1 MSGGARYWNEE
12 TQRWEDTDG
21 PDTVSAPVTPPPPA
35 RPGFVPGAGAPGA
48 DTGSGTGSA
57 GGERAASGEPG
68 AGAVPGSVPVPDS
81 GPGSGAGPAVGG
93 HADGA
98 PSAGAGAAPGDPAS
112 GAAASA
118 DEAASA
124 AVSASPSETSETSAP
139 DEPLSAP
146 VTPPASPDSVGWP
159 GSGGQSG
166 WHSPVGAGAGAGA
179 GDVAWSPTEVS
190 GGGPALSESGGGGG
204 AWPAAPWPATTWPP
218 AGQPAAPAPARGMS
232 RRLVWSVL
240 IGAAAVGVAVSLVL
254 TQVVSKDDKDEP
266 SVAASGS
273 ESSPPTE
280 VSQQSDPSPTATEE
294 TAPPSTSAPALPA
307 GYEAYEDQEG
317 FRTARPKGWTR
328 STRPSQYGIPVV
340 NYRSADGERRLQVY
354 QVSEESPAASFDL
367 YLSDQTPKAA
377 GFEEISLDTLDDG
390 EFTGSRLEYL
400 ADRIKGEPDVGTWH
414 VYDERFV
421 AADGSIYAIAA
432 YGPDSD
438 GREDELELLTTAL
451 DHFCPP
457 YACDPA
463 SID

>member
-1 MSGGARYWNEE
+1 MSGGARHWNEE
-12 TQRWEDTDG
+12 TQRWEDVDG
-21 PDTVSAPVTPPPPA
+21 PDTASAPVTSPPPA
-35 RPGFVPGAGAPGA
+35 RPGFAPGSGPVPG
-48 DTGSGTGSA
+48 
-57 GGERAASGEPG
+57 
-68 AGAVPGSVPVPDS
+68 S
-81 GPGSGAGPAVGG
+81 GPGSGTGDG
-93 HADGA
+93 HADGT
-98 PSAGAGAAPGDPAS
+98 PSAGAGAAPGDPAT

-118 DEAASA
+118 DEAA
-124 AVSASPSETSETSAP
+124 VSASPPAGSAEPAP

-146 VTPPASPDSVGWP
+146 VTPPASSGPVGWP
-159 GSGGQSG
+159 GPGGQSG
-166 WHSPVGAGAGAGA
+166 WHSPVGAGAGDA
-179 GDVAWSPTEVS
+179 AWSPTEVS
-190 GGGPALSESGGGGG
+190 GGGPALAESGGGGDG

-218 AGQPAAPAPARGMS
+218 AGQPAAPAPAGGMS

-254 TQVVSKDDKDEP
+254 TQVVSGDDKDEP

-273 ESSPPTE
+273 ESSPPAE
-280 VSQQSDPSPTATEE
+280 VSQQSDPSPAATEE
-294 TAPPSTSAPALPA
+294 TASPSPSAPALPA
-307 GYEAYEDQEG
+307 GYEVYEDKEG
-317 FRTARPKGWTR
+317 FRIARPKGWTR
-328 STRPSQYGIPVV
+328 ATKASQYGIPVV

-354 QVSEESPAASFDL
+354 QVAEESPAASFDL
-367 YLSDQTPKAA
+367 YLSDQTLKAA

-400 ADRIKGEPDVGTWH
+400 ADSIKGEPDVGTWH

-432 YGPDSD
+432 YGPDSN
-438 GREDELELLTTAL
+438 GGGDELELLTTAV